1 MDKYINK
8 DTVNLYAR
16 TNEELIATKVRGIV
30 LEFPGLGG
38 NSCLGGLMELGTYDD
53 EFARKCAANGIVLAY
68 MFCGPW
74 SWMNKG
80 AVKMT
85 DTVVDAIREKY
96 ALGSETP
103 IAVCGGSMGGLG
115 AIIYSVD
122 TKHTIAACA
131 AACPCCDVLDRFH
144 CKESFARTFIRAV
157 ADYDMPMEE
166 ALKTIS
172 PMHRIGDMKKI
183 PYFLVNCCD
192 DEVFPE
198 AQLDE
203 YVEKLKVRGH
213 SVEYRKMPGK
223 KHGEFNSEVKAE
235 LKEFL
240 LLYAGGV
247 NVL

>member
-1 MDKYINK
+1 MDKFINK
-8 DTVNLYAR
+8 DTIELYAR
-16 TNEELIATKVRGIV
+16 TNEALINTKVTGIIV
-30 LEFPGLGG
+30 EFPGLGG
-38 NSCLGGLMELGTYDD
+38 NSCLGGLMDMGTYDD
-53 EFARKCAANGIVLAY
+53 EFAVKCAQSGIVLAY

-85 DTVVDAIREKY
+85 DAVVDAIKDKY
-96 ALGSETP
+96 GLAPELP

-115 AIIYSVD
+115 ALIYSVD
-122 TKHTIAACA
+122 TKHTIAACG
-131 AACPCCDVLDRFH
+131 AACPCCDVPDRFH
-144 CKESFARTFIRAV
+144 CKDSFARTFIRAV

-172 PMHRIGDMKKI
+172 PMHRLGDMRKI

-203 YVEKLKVRGH
+203 YVDKLKANGH

-223 KHGEFNSEVKAE
+223 KHGEFIPEIKAE
-235 LKEFL
+235 FKDFL
-240 LLYAGGV
+240 YLHARKAGR
-247 NVL
+247 

>member
-1 MDKYINK
+1 MEKYINK
-8 DTVNLYAR
+8 NTLNLYAR
-16 TNEELIATKVRGIV
+16 TNEALIQTKVSGIIV
-30 LEFPGLGG
+30 EFPGLGG
-38 NSCLGGLMELGTYDD
+38 NSCLGGLMELGTYDGD
-53 EFARKCAANGIVLAY
+53 FAEKCAEKGIVLAY

-85 DTVVDAIREKY
+85 DAVIDALKDKYGLSPELPIVV
-96 ALGSETP
+96 S
-103 IAVCGGSMGGLG
+103 GGSMGGLG
-115 AIIYSVD
+115 ALIYSVD
-122 TKHTIAACA
+122 GKHPIAACG

-144 CKESFARTFIRAV
+144 CKDSFARTFIRAV

-172 PMHRIGDMKKI
+172 PMHRIGDMRKI

-203 YVEKLKVRGH
+203 YVQKVEAEGH
-213 SVEYRKMPGK
+213 AVTYRKMPGK
-223 KHGEFNSEVKAE
+223 KHGEFVPEIKAE
-235 LKEFL
+235 LYDFL
-240 LLYAGGV
+240 YSHA
-247 NVL
+247 